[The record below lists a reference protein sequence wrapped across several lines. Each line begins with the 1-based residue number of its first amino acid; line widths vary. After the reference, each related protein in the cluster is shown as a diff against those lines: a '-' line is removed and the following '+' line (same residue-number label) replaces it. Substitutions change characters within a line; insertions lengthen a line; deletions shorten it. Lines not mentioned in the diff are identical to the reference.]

1 MSKKKINTLTVA
13 SSLIFGIIIALIVV
27 QYSKYEYLSDLTN
40 GLYKENSIY
49 FMEECENDTYLE
61 AWNRI
66 PPNEPRAYLPAF
78 LSKIVRNISLNRCI
92 ERKRLKRSAYV
103 SELSKEMEQC
113 IAGKDHVG
121 EYLDSVEMGKLIS
134 TFLKSQSKTKRI
146 IFMHRYYYLDSIS
159 DISKRF
165 GYSQSKVKTMLF
177 RMRKELREFLEE
189 EGYIV

>member
-1 MSKKKINTLTVA
+1 MEDEKIVDLFLDRDESAISHVA
-13 SSLIFGIIIALIVV
+13 E
-27 QYSKYEYLSDLTN
+27 KYGSRLCTISYRITQDHATA
-40 GLYKENSIY
+40 
-49 FMEECENDTYLE
+49 EECENDTYLE

-66 PPNEPRAYLPAF
+66 PPNEPRAYLSAF